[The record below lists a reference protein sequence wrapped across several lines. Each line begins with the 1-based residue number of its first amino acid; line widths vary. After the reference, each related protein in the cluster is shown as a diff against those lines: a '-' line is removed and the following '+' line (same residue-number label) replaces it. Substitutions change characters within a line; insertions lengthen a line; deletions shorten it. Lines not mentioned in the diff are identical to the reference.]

1 MNVSILAIKP
11 APLFLNIFR
20 KSCESSPRRFFFS
33 RIGYSVAL
41 MLIAQSVAPGMA
53 YAYIDP
59 NTGGYFFQILFPV
72 ISTVVAVY
80 LFFKNQVMSFYAK
93 LTGLFKKK
101 KDGGS

>member
-1 MNVSILAIKP
+1 
-11 APLFLNIFR
+11 
-20 KSCESSPRRFFFS
+20 
-33 RIGYSVAL
+33 
-41 MLIAQSVAPGMA
+41 MA